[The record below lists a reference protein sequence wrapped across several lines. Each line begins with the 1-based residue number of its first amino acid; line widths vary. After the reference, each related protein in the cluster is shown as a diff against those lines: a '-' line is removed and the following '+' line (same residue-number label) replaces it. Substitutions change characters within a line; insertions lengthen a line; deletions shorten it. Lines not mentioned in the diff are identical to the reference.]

1 MNTVVVILEY
11 GLFEFLFQDIF
22 TLFSLQ
28 WYVKGSIYQALHVL
42 QQNAYVMLTLTL
54 TLNQFF

>member
-28 WYVKGSIYQALHVL
+28 WYVKGSIFQVLHIL
-42 QQNAYVMLTLTL
+42 
-54 TLNQFF
+54 